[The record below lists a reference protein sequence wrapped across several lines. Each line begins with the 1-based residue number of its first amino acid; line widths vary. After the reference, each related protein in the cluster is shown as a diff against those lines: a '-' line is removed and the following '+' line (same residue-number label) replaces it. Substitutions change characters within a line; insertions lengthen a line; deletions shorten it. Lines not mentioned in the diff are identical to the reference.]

1 MSKREPQINLRLP
14 QELKDKVHE
23 IAAENHRSVNSELV
37 RMIESCVDEYYFFKE
52 SEGRG
57 HYSFE
62 LENESPEEHIS
73 EEEYSR
79 RLAKALGLLEEG
91 MKALKEKSQ
100 Q

>member
-37 RMIESCVDEYYFFKE
+37 RMIEACVAEYYFFKE
-52 SEGRG
+52 SEGQG

-62 LENESPEEHIS
+62 ELEEEIGEEEIS
-73 EEEYSR
+73 EEDYER
-79 RLAKALGLLEEG
+79 RINRALSLMQES
-91 MKALKEKSQ
+91 MKALKEKS
-100 Q
+100 